1 MPEER
6 ARALFSAARVARLA
20 TAGAEGAPRLVP
32 VTFAL
37 VYGPDASAYGPGPD
51 DGGVPATGVGAGP
64 GAELC
69 GGLSRGLDTGLGG
82 GLGTVVTAVDHK
94 PKSATDLRRLR
105 DIRDNPRVCLL
116 ADHYE
121 DDWERLW
128 WVRADGHARVVEG
141 GPERERAVAWL
152 VRKYAQYRE
161 RPPAGPAILV
171 RVERWSG
178 WSYAAEPERPP
189 GAR

>member
-6 ARALFSAARVARLA
+6 ARELFSAARVARLA

-37 VYGPDASAYGPGPD
+37 LR
-51 DGGVPATGVGAGP
+51 DGGK
-64 GAELC
+64 
-69 GGLSRGLDTGLGG
+69 
-82 GLGTVVTAVDHK
+82 GTVVTAVDHK
-94 PKSATDLRRLR
+94 PKATTDLRRLR
-105 DIRDNPRVCLL
+105 DIRDDPRVCLL

-141 GPERERAVAWL
+141 GDERERAVAWL

-178 WSYAAEPERPP
+178 WSYGEP
-189 GAR
+189 

>member
-1 MPEER
+1 MRMPEER

-32 VTFAL
+32 VTFAVVPGEL
-37 VYGPDASAYGPGPD
+37 VQEGEK
-51 DGGVPATGVGAGP
+51 GV
-64 GAELC
+64 
-69 GGLSRGLDTGLGG
+69 
-82 GLGTVVTAVDHK
+82 VVTAVDHK
-94 PKSATDLRRLR
+94 PKATADLRRLR

-141 GPERERAVAWL
+141 GDERERAVAWL

-171 RVERWSG
+171 RVGRWSG
-178 WSYAAEPERPP
+178 WSYAPL
-189 GAR
+189 

>member
-6 ARALFSAARVARLA
+6 ARELFAAARVARLA
-20 TAGAEGAPRLVP
+20 TIGAGGAPRLVP

-37 VYGPDASAYGPGPD
+37 IHGTA
-51 DGGVPATGVGAGP
+51 P
-64 GAELC
+64 GAEDIGPPDAGRE
-69 GGLSRGLDTGLGG
+69 GGRLGGGPRVDRVTDAGHEGGGPGGGPRVDRGG
-82 GLGTVVTAVDHK
+82 GLGVVVTAVDHK
-94 PKSATDLRRLR
+94 PKATTDLRRLR

-128 WVRADGHARVVEG
+128 WVRADGRARIVEG
-141 GPERERAVAWL
+141 GDERARAVAWL

-161 RPPAGPAILV
+161 RPPAGPAIV
-171 RVERWSG
+171 IHVERWSG
-178 WSYAAEPERPP
+178 WSYA
-189 GAR
+189 GI

>member
-6 ARALFSAARVARLA
+6 ARELFAAARVARLA
-20 TAGAEGAPRLVP
+20 TIGAGGAPRLVP

-37 VYGPDASAYGPGPD
+37 IHGTA
-51 DGGVPATGVGAGP
+51 P
-64 GAELC
+64 GAEDIGPPDAGRDVGHE
-69 GGLSRGLDTGLGG
+69 GGRLGGGPRVDRGG
-82 GLGTVVTAVDHK
+82 GLGVVVTAVDHK
-94 PKSATDLRRLR
+94 PKATTDLRRLR

-128 WVRADGHARVVEG
+128 WVRADGRARIVEG
-141 GPERERAVAWL
+141 GDERARAVAWL

-161 RPPAGPAILV
+161 RPPAGPAIV
-171 RVERWSG
+171 IHVERWSG
-178 WSYAAEPERPP
+178 WSYAEI
-189 GAR
+189 

>member
-6 ARALFSAARVARLA
+6 ARELFAAARVARLA
-20 TAGAEGAPRLVP
+20 TAGAGGAPRLVP
-32 VTFAL
+32 VTFAVL
-37 VYGPDASAYGPGPD
+37 R
-51 DGGVPATGVGAGP
+51 DG
-64 GAELC
+64 EK
-69 GGLSRGLDTGLGG
+69 
-82 GLGTVVTAVDHK
+82 GTVVTAVDHK
-94 PKSATDLRRLR
+94 PKAGTDLRRLR
-105 DIRDNPRVCLL
+105 DIHDNPRVCLL

-141 GPERERAVAWL
+141 GAERERAVTCL

-171 RVERWSG
+171 LVERWSG
-178 WSYAAEPERPP
+178 WSYAPEPGPPP
-189 GAR
+189 GERQ

>member
-1 MPEER
+1 MPEGR
-6 ARALFSAARVARLA
+6 ARELFAAAPVARLA
-20 TAGAEGAPRLVP
+20 TAAVGGAPRLVP
-32 VTFAL
+32 VTFAVL
-37 VYGPDASAYGPGPD
+37 R
-51 DGGVPATGVGAGP
+51 DG
-64 GAELC
+64 EK
-69 GGLSRGLDTGLGG
+69 D
-82 GLGTVVTAVDHK
+82 TVVTAVDHK
-94 PKSATDLRRLR
+94 PKATTDLRRLR
-105 DIRDNPRVCLL
+105 DIRDDPRVCLL

-141 GPERERAVAWL
+141 GDERERAVAWL

-178 WSYAAEPERPP
+178 WSYGEM
-189 GAR
+189 

>member
-1 MPEER
+1 MPEVR
-6 ARALFSAARVARLA
+6 ARELFADARVARLA
-20 TAGAEGAPRLVP
+20 TAGAGGAPRLVP

-37 VYGPDASAYGPGPD
+37 VVGDEVVRGD
-51 DGGVPATGVGAGP
+51 D
-64 GAELC
+64 E
-69 GGLSRGLDTGLGG
+69 
-82 GLGTVVTAVDHK
+82 GTVVTAVDHK
-94 PKSATDLRRLR
+94 PKATTDLRRLR

-141 GPERERAVAWL
+141 GDERERAVAWL

-161 RPPAGPAILV
+161 RPPAGPAILI
-171 RVERWSG
+171 RVDRWSG
-178 WSYAAEPERPP
+178 WSSGEM
-189 GAR
+189 

>member
-1 MPEER
+1 MPEGR
-6 ARALFSAARVARLA
+6 ARELFAAARVARLA

-32 VTFAL
+32 VTFAVL
-37 VYGPDASAYGPGPD
+37 R
-51 DGGVPATGVGAGP
+51 DG
-64 GAELC
+64 EK
-69 GGLSRGLDTGLGG
+69 D
-82 GLGTVVTAVDHK
+82 TVVTAVDHK
-94 PKSATDLRRLR
+94 PKATTDLRRLR

-128 WVRADGHARVVEG
+128 WVRADGHAHVVEG
-141 GPERERAVAWL
+141 GAERERAVAWL

-178 WSYAAEPERPP
+178 WSYGEV
-189 GAR
+189 

>member
-1 MPEER
+1 MPEGR
-6 ARALFSAARVARLA
+6 AREWFAAARVARLA

-37 VYGPDASAYGPGPD
+37 VYGPDASVYGPGPG
-51 DGGVPATGVGAGP
+51 DGGVPATGGGAGP
-64 GAELC
+64 GAELF
-69 GGLSRGLDTGLGG
+69 GGLGG

-94 PKSATDLRRLR
+94 PKSTTDLRRLR

-141 GPERERAVAWL
+141 GPEREQAVAWL
-152 VRKYAQYRE
+152 VRRYAQYRE
-161 RPPAGPAILV
+161 RPPAGPAVLV
-171 RVERWSG
+171 RVDRWSG

>member
-32 VTFAL
+32 VTFAVL
-37 VYGPDASAYGPGPD
+37 REGEK
-51 DGGVPATGVGAGP
+51 GV
-64 GAELC
+64 
-69 GGLSRGLDTGLGG
+69 
-82 GLGTVVTAVDHK
+82 VVTAVDHK
-94 PKSATDLRRLR
+94 PKATADLRRLR

-128 WVRADGHARVVEG
+128 WVRADGRARVVEG
-141 GPERERAVAWL
+141 GAEHERAVAGL
-152 VRKYAQYRE
+152 ARKYAQYRE

-178 WSYAAEPERPP
+178 WSYGEP
-189 GAR
+189 